1 MKGRL
6 TEHQERMAD
15 RLLDAESLAREHLVI
30 SLSGAHAYGF
40 PSHDSDLDLKAIHI
54 APTAALLGLQP
65 RHVPAE
71 RMEVLEGVE
80 VDYSSNELQPVLLG
94 ILQGNGNYI
103 ERVLGAI
110 TVRALPELETLRPR
124 VRAVLSRRIH
134 RHYRGFAQGQLRE
147 WEKGGFRSVKKLLYV
162 LRTTLTGTHALRT
175 GEVETDV
182 TVLLE
187 PYGFGEAHAL
197 VKRKQRRAHRAGRRA
212 QRAVAGRGD
221 ARVRGARRGGRGLR
235 VAPGATTVGRG
246 RARGLDARRAAP
258 AVRRLNRFPGAPGS
272 GGPSVGKDEHRPG
285 RAWRVTSAP
294 P

>member
-1 MKGRL
+1 MKGRV
-6 TEHQERMAD
+6 TEHQEHMAD
-15 RLLDAESLAREHLVI
+15 RVLDAESLQREHLVI

-54 APTAALLGLQP
+54 AHTAALLGLQP

-71 RMEVLEGVE
+71 RLEVLEGVE

-110 TVRALPELETLRPR
+110 TVRALPELEALRPL

-147 WEKGGFRSVKKLLYV
+147 WEKSGFRSVKKLLYV

-187 PYGFGEAHAL
+187 PYGFGEARTLVERKRSGERIELTDAL
-197 VKRKQRRAHRAGRRA
+197 SEAWQREVTRAFAVLDA
-212 QRAVAGRGD
+212 ADAASVLPLEPPPAAVA
-221 ARVRGARRGGRGLR
+221 ALEAWM
-235 VAPGATTVGRG
+235 
-246 RARGLDARRAAP
+246 LD
-258 AVRRLNRFPGAPGS
+258 VRRRRFGA
-272 GGPSVGKDEHRPG
+272 
-285 RAWRVTSAP
+285 
-294 P
+294 

>member
-1 MKGRL
+1 MKGRV

-15 RLLDAESLAREHLVI
+15 RVLDAESLLREHLVI

-71 RMEVLEGVE
+71 RLEVLEGEE

-110 TVRALPELETLRPR
+110 TVRALPEELEALRPL

-134 RHYRGFAQGQLRE
+134 RHYRGFAQGQFRE
-147 WEKGGFRSVKKLLYV
+147 WEKSGFRSVKKLLYV

-187 PYGFGEAHAL
+187 PYGFGEARAL
-197 VKRKQRRAHRAGRRA
+197 VERKRSGERIELTDALSEQWQREVTRAFAVLDA
-212 QRAVAGRGD
+212 ADAASVLPLEPQPSAVAALEGWM
-221 ARVRGARRGGRGLR
+221 
-235 VAPGATTVGRG
+235 
-246 RARGLDARRAAP
+246 LD
-258 AVRRLNRFPGAPGS
+258 VRRRRFGA
-272 GGPSVGKDEHRPG
+272 
-285 RAWRVTSAP
+285 
-294 P
+294 

>member
-1 MKGRL
+1 MKGKV

-15 RLLDAESLAREHLVI
+15 RVLDDESLHREHLVI

-71 RMEVLEGVE
+71 RLEVLEGVE

-147 WEKGGFRSVKKLLYV
+147 WEKSGFRSVKKLLYV

-187 PYGFGEAHAL
+187 PYGFGEARAL
-197 VKRKQRRAHRAGRRA
+197 VERKRSGERIELTDALSEQWQREVTRAF
-212 QRAVAGRGD
+212 AVLEAAD
-221 ARVRGARRGGRGLR
+221 AASVLPLEPQPAD
-235 VAPGATTVGRG
+235 VAALEGWM
-246 RARGLDARRAAP
+246 LD
-258 AVRRLNRFPGAPGS
+258 VRRQRFGA
-272 GGPSVGKDEHRPG
+272 
-285 RAWRVTSAP
+285 
-294 P
+294 

>member
-1 MKGRL
+1 
-6 TEHQERMAD
+6 MAD
-15 RLLDAESLAREHLVI
+15 RVLDAESLQREHLVI

-54 APTAALLGLQP
+54 APTTALLGLQP

-71 RMEVLEGVE
+71 RLEVLEGVE

-110 TVRALPELETLRPR
+110 TVRALPELESLRPL
-124 VRAVLSRRIH
+124 VRAALSRRIH
-134 RHYRGFAQGQLRE
+134 RHYRGFGQGQFRE
-147 WEKGGFRSVKKLLYV
+147 WEKSGFRSVKKLLYV

-187 PYGFGEAHAL
+187 PYGFGEARTLVERKRSGERIELTDAL
-197 VKRKQRRAHRAGRRA
+197 SEEWQREVTRAFAVLDA
-212 QRAVAGRGD
+212 ADAASVLPLEPQPPAVAALEGWM
-221 ARVRGARRGGRGLR
+221 
-235 VAPGATTVGRG
+235 
-246 RARGLDARRAAP
+246 LD
-258 AVRRLNRFPGAPGS
+258 VRRRRFGA
-272 GGPSVGKDEHRPG
+272 
-285 RAWRVTSAP
+285 
-294 P
+294 

>member
-1 MKGRL
+1 MKGRV
-6 TEHQERMAD
+6 TDHQERMAD
-15 RLLDAESLAREHLVI
+15 RVLDDESLKREHLVI

-71 RMEVLEGVE
+71 RLEVLEGVE

-110 TVRALPELETLRPR
+110 TVRALPELETLRPQ

-147 WEKGGFRSVKKLLYV
+147 WEKSGFRSVKKLLYV

-187 PYGFGEAHAL
+187 PYGFGEAREL
-197 VKRKQRRAHRAGRRA
+197 VERKQRGERIELTEALSEQWQREVTRAFTVLDAADAASLLPLEPHPP
-212 QRAVAGRGD
+212 AVAALEGWM
-221 ARVRGARRGGRGLR
+221 
-235 VAPGATTVGRG
+235 
-246 RARGLDARRAAP
+246 LD
-258 AVRRLNRFPGAPGS
+258 VRRRRFGA
-272 GGPSVGKDEHRPG
+272 
-285 RAWRVTSAP
+285 
-294 P
+294 

>member
-15 RLLDAESLAREHLVI
+15 RVLDAESLAREHLVI

-40 PSHDSDLDLKAIHI
+40 PSHDSDLDLKAIHM

-162 LRTTLTGTHALRT
+162 LRTTLTGAHALRT

-187 PYGFGEAHAL
+187 PYGFGGAHAL
-197 VKRKQRRAHRAGRRA
+197 VERKQCGERIELDDALSEQWQGEVTRAFAVLDA
-212 QRAVAGRGD
+212 ADAASVLPLEPQPSAVAALEGWM
-221 ARVRGARRGGRGLR
+221 
-235 VAPGATTVGRG
+235 
-246 RARGLDARRAAP
+246 LD
-258 AVRRLNRFPGAPGS
+258 VRRQRFGA
-272 GGPSVGKDEHRPG
+272 
-285 RAWRVTSAP
+285 
-294 P
+294 

>member
-1 MKGRL
+1 MKGRV

-15 RLLDAESLAREHLVI
+15 RVLDAESLLREHLVI

-71 RMEVLEGVE
+71 RLEVLEGVE

-110 TVRALPELETLRPR
+110 TVRALPELEALRPL

-147 WEKGGFRSVKKLLYV
+147 WEKSGFRSVKKLLYV

-182 TVLLE
+182 TGLLE
-187 PYGFGEAHAL
+187 PYGSGEARAL
-197 VKRKQRRAHRAGRRA
+197 VERKRSGERIELTDALSEQWRGEVTRAFAVLDA
-212 QRAVAGRGD
+212 ADAASVLPLEPPPPAVA
-221 ARVRGARRGGRGLR
+221 ALEAWM
-235 VAPGATTVGRG
+235 
-246 RARGLDARRAAP
+246 LD
-258 AVRRLNRFPGAPGS
+258 VRRRRFGA
-272 GGPSVGKDEHRPG
+272 
-285 RAWRVTSAP
+285 
-294 P
+294 

>member
-1 MKGRL
+1 
-6 TEHQERMAD
+6 MAD
-15 RLLDAESLAREHLVI
+15 RVLDDESLKREHLVI

-71 RMEVLEGVE
+71 RLEVLEGVE

-110 TVRALPELETLRPR
+110 TVRALPELETLRPQ

-147 WEKGGFRSVKKLLYV
+147 WEKSGFRSVKKLLYV

-187 PYGFGEAHAL
+187 PYGFGEAREL
-197 VKRKQRRAHRAGRRA
+197 VERKQRGERIELTEALSEQWQREVTRAFTVLDAADAASLLPLEPHPP
-212 QRAVAGRGD
+212 AVAALEGWM
-221 ARVRGARRGGRGLR
+221 
-235 VAPGATTVGRG
+235 
-246 RARGLDARRAAP
+246 LD
-258 AVRRLNRFPGAPGS
+258 VRRRRFGA
-272 GGPSVGKDEHRPG
+272 
-285 RAWRVTSAP
+285 
-294 P
+294 

>member
-1 MKGRL
+1 MKGRV

-15 RLLDAESLAREHLVI
+15 RVLDAESLRREHLVI

-40 PSHDSDLDLKAIHI
+40 PSQDSDLDLKAIHI

-71 RMEVLEGVE
+71 RLEVLEGVE

-110 TVRALPELETLRPR
+110 TVRALPEVETLRPR

-147 WEKGGFRSVKKLLYV
+147 WEKSGFRSVKKLLYV

-182 TVLLE
+182 TALLE

-197 VKRKQRRAHRAGRRA
+197 VERKRGGERIELTDALSEQWQQEVTRAFAVLEA
-212 QRAVAGRGD
+212 ADAASVLPLEPPPAAVAALEGWM
-221 ARVRGARRGGRGLR
+221 
-235 VAPGATTVGRG
+235 
-246 RARGLDARRAAP
+246 LD
-258 AVRRLNRFPGAPGS
+258 VRRQRFGA
-272 GGPSVGKDEHRPG
+272 
-285 RAWRVTSAP
+285 
-294 P
+294 

>member
-1 MKGRL
+1 MKGRV

-15 RLLDAESLAREHLVI
+15 RVLDAESLQREHLVI

-71 RMEVLEGVE
+71 RLEVLEGVE

-94 ILQGNGNYI
+94 ILQGNGNYL

-110 TVRALPELETLRPR
+110 TVRALPELEALRPL

-147 WEKGGFRSVKKLLYV
+147 WEKSGFRSVKKLLYV
-162 LRTTLTGTHALRT
+162 LRTALTGTHALRT

-187 PYGFGEAHAL
+187 PYGFGEARTLVERKRSGERIELTDAL
-197 VKRKQRRAHRAGRRA
+197 SEAWQREVTRAFAVLDA
-212 QRAVAGRGD
+212 ADAASLLPLEPQPAAVA
-221 ARVRGARRGGRGLR
+221 ALEAWM
-235 VAPGATTVGRG
+235 
-246 RARGLDARRAAP
+246 LD
-258 AVRRLNRFPGAPGS
+258 VRRWRFGA
-272 GGPSVGKDEHRPG
+272 
-285 RAWRVTSAP
+285 
-294 P
+294 

>member
-1 MKGRL
+1 MKGKL

-15 RLLDAESLAREHLVI
+15 RVLDAESLEREHLVI

-40 PSHDSDLDLKAIHI
+40 PSHDSDLDLKGIHI

-110 TVRALPELETLRPR
+110 TVRALPELETLRPL

-147 WEKGGFRSVKKLLYV
+147 WEKSGFRSVKKLLYV
-162 LRTTLTGTHALRT
+162 LRTTLTGAHALRT

-187 PYGFGEAHAL
+187 PFGFGEAHAL
-197 VKRKQRRAHRAGRRA
+197 VERKQRGERIELDAALSEQWQREVSRAFAVLDAADAGSVLPLEPQPA
-212 QRAVAGRGD
+212 AVAALEGWM
-221 ARVRGARRGGRGLR
+221 
-235 VAPGATTVGRG
+235 
-246 RARGLDARRAAP
+246 LD
-258 AVRRLNRFPGAPGS
+258 VRRQRFGA
-272 GGPSVGKDEHRPG
+272 
-285 RAWRVTSAP
+285 
-294 P
+294 

>member
-1 MKGRL
+1 MKGKV

-15 RLLDAESLAREHLVI
+15 RVLDAESLKREHLVV

-40 PSHDSDLDLKAIHI
+40 PSHDSDLDLKCIHI

-65 RHVPAE
+65 RHVTAE

-110 TVRALPELETLRPR
+110 TVRALPELESLKPL
-124 VRAVLSRRIH
+124 VRATLSRRIH
-134 RHYRGFAQGQLRE
+134 RHYRGFAHGQLRE
-147 WEKGGFRSVKKLLYV
+147 WEKSGFKSVKKLLYV

-187 PYGFGEAHAL
+187 PYGFGQARAL
-197 VKRKQRRAHRAGRRA
+197 VERKRSGEHIELDDALGEQWRREVSRAFEVLDA
-212 QRAVAGRGD
+212 ADEASVLPLEPQPEAVAALEGWM
-221 ARVRGARRGGRGLR
+221 
-235 VAPGATTVGRG
+235 
-246 RARGLDARRAAP
+246 LD
-258 AVRRLNRFPGAPGS
+258 VRRRRFGA
-272 GGPSVGKDEHRPG
+272 
-285 RAWRVTSAP
+285 
-294 P
+294 

>member
-1 MKGRL
+1 MKGTM
-6 TEHQERMAD
+6 TEHQQRMAD
-15 RLLDAESLAREHLVI
+15 RVLDEESRRREHLVV

-40 PSHDSDLDLKAIHI
+40 PSPDSDLDLKSIHI
-54 APTAALLGLQP
+54 ASTSALLGLQP
-65 RHVPAE
+65 RQVNAE
-71 RMEVLEGVE
+71 RLEVLEGVE

-110 TVRALPELETLRPR
+110 PVRALPELEALRPH

-147 WEKGGFRSVKKLLYV
+147 WEKSGFRSAKKLLYV

-187 PYGFGEAHAL
+187 PYGFGDAHAL
-197 VKRKQRRAHRAGRRA
+197 VEQKLRGERSELPAELSERWQGEVKRAFEVLDAADVDSQLPLEPPAL
-212 QRAVAGRGD
+212 AVAALEGWM
-221 ARVRGARRGGRGLR
+221 
-235 VAPGATTVGRG
+235 
-246 RARGLDARRAAP
+246 LD
-258 AVRRLNRFPGAPGS
+258 VRRQRFGA
-272 GGPSVGKDEHRPG
+272 
-285 RAWRVTSAP
+285 
-294 P
+294 